1 MDDLI
6 TKNVRFIMVNKMK
19 IIFFQFLAV
28 LLSVNSFAQVQIQ
41 HSEKVVVGA
50 DLIISEN
57 FDLIKGKKL
66 GIVTNHS
73 ALLDS
78 NVHLVD
84 TLFHINDVTISVL
97 FGPEHGIRGDNA
109 DGATISD
116 GKDSKTRIPVY
127 SLYGKINKPTK
138 AMLKDVDA
146 LLFDIQDVGAR
157 FYTFISTLFYTIQ
170 AAAENNLSIIV
181 LDRPNPIGGVNVDG
195 PVLKEELTSFVGI
208 APIPIMHGMTIG
220 ELATLFNEA
229 GIIGKNLK
237 AKLTV
242 IKMKN
247 WERKLY
253 FDECNIQWVRPSPNI
268 YSIETAIIYPG
279 TCLIEGTNIS
289 EGRGTD
295 APFQII
301 GAPFINSDTLYEAM
315 KNLKI
320 NGAEFSP
327 IEFTPVEIANVAVK
341 PKYKDQL
348 CHGIKIKITDRTNFN
363 PVHLGI
369 MLIATLRDLYPTDF
383 KFTDSRFDKL
393 SGDKKIR
400 EQIIANK
407 NPVEII
413 TSWQREL
420 NDFKDLRKKYLLY

>member
-1 MDDLI
+1 
-6 TKNVRFIMVNKMK
+6 MK
-19 IIFFQFLAV
+19 IVIVQLLLI
-28 LLSVNSFAQVQIQ
+28 LLSVNSFGQIRIRA
-41 HSEKVVVGA
+41 SEKVVVGA

-57 FDLIKGKKL
+57 SNLIKGKRL

-73 ALLDS
+73 ALLAS

-84 TLFHINDVTISVL
+84 TLFHINDVTISAL

-109 DGATISD
+109 DGATIAD
-116 GKDSKTRIPVY
+116 GKDSKTGIPVY

-138 AMLKDVDA
+138 EMLKDVDL

-170 AAAENNLSIIV
+170 AAAENNIPIIV
-181 LDRPNPIGGVNVDG
+181 LDRPNPIGGVKVEG
-195 PVLKEELTSFVGI
+195 PILKEELTSFVGI

-220 ELATLFNEA
+220 ELATIFN
-229 GIIGKNLK
+229 GRGMIGKDVK

-253 FDECNIQWVRPSPNI
+253 FDECNIQWVKPSPNI

-279 TCLIEGTNIS
+279 TCLIEGTNVS

-301 GAPFINSDTLYEAM
+301 GAPFINANTLYETI

-320 NGAEFSP
+320 NGAEFDP
-327 IEFTPVEIANVAVK
+327 IEFTPVEIANVASN

-348 CHGIKIKITDRTNFN
+348 CRGIKIKIINRSIFN
-363 PVHLGI
+363 PVHFGI
-369 MLIATLRDLYPTDF
+369 QLITTIHNLYPNDF
-383 KFTDSRFDKL
+383 KFSDTRFDKL

-407 NPVEII
+407 THEEII